1 MHYHELFSVD
11 IENNFNRNGELRIS
25 SKIDYKYNNLKY
37 DITRLCHE
45 YQLYTKDGLIHTLV
59 YNDIDFSVPDYTN
72 NILYVKEYFYITLHD
87 DYSKVKIILM
97 LHRVNRKGTGS
108 IALETYNNN
117 FIDISFI
124 DNPIK

>member
-1 MHYHELFSVD
+1 ME
-11 IENNFNRNGELRIS
+11 
-25 SKIDYKYNNLKY
+25 Y

-45 YQLYTKDGLIHTLV
+45 YQLYTKDGLIHKLV
-59 YNDIDFSVPDYTN
+59 YNNKDFSVPDYTN
-72 NILYVKEYFYITLHD
+72 NILYVKEDFYITLHEH
-87 DYSKVKIILM
+87 YSKIKIILM
-97 LHRVNRKGTGS
+97 LHIVNRKETGS